1 VNFVLVNKIIKMKLL
16 QFSFALS
23 LAGVTVACAGVTEGQ
38 KATVTRDCTGTYLR
52 VEGKDYLVCNA
63 AILKNHKEGAT
74 VTAKFAKTE
83 SCPEFDGQVVCMM
96 YHENKG
102 TIRISE
108 VK

>member
-1 VNFVLVNKIIKMKLL
+1 MKFI

-23 LAGVTVACAGVTEGQ
+23 LSAVTVACAAVPDGQ

-63 AILKNHKEGAT
+63 AILKNQKEGAT
-74 VTAKFAKTE
+74 VTAKFAKTD